1 MSFGTKMPFIISSI
15 LCAINLLLIIFGLP
29 ETNKFL
35 NTLKKIKINI
45 ISIFKDMFVSK
56 EKKYYLVFLIV
67 NLAIFIYQMSFTLY
81 LNQRFGLSGTTS
93 GYILAL
99 FGLIMAIN
107 Q

>member
-1 MSFGTKMPFIISSI
+1 MPFIISSI